1 MLQGIYSLYFMQGQL
16 WEHTAEKIALDN
28 LDSKEMNFKGLH
40 LVRDNLASS
49 GASQV
54 VQW

>member
-1 MLQGIYSLYFMQGQL
+1 MLQGIYSLDFMQGQL

-28 LDSKEMNFKGLH
+28 MIPKEMNFKGH
-40 LVRDNLASS
+40 VVEVIWLAP

-54 VQW
+54 QW